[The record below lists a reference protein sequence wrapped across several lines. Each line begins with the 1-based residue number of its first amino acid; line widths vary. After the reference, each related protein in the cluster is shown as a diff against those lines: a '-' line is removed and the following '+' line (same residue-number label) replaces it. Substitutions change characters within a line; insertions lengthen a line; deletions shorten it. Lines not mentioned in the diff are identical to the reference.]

1 MNEYLKKYPKQQ
13 QDVDA
18 LLFSL
23 GEEKTTEICAQAIK
37 EGKRLK
43 VMNDPRNLDLVTYK
57 FV

>member
-1 MNEYLKKYPKQQ
+1 MNEYLKKYPNQQ

-23 GEEKTTEICAQAIK
+23 GEEKTTEICEQAIK

-43 VMNDPRNLDLVTYK
+43 VSNDPRNLDLVNYK